1 MARRVAVIRG
11 DGIGPEVV
19 DAALKVLEAMDV
31 DLEFIHCAAG
41 YTLWKERGLQI
52 TSETLETLKNSDAI
66 LKGPT
71 ITPVG
76 PASYRSVAVT
86 IRQALNL
93 YANVRPVKF
102 REGVPAIHRQV
113 DLVIVRENTEGLYA
127 GEEAY
132 MGNAA
137 ISTRI
142 ITRKASE
149 RIAKFAFELAK
160 KQGRRKVTAVH
171 KANILKAT
179 DGLFLE
185 ACREVAKNYPEIAF
199 EDLLVDAAAM
209 RLVMRPQELDVIVT
223 TNMFGDIL
231 SDEAAGLVGGVGVA
245 PSANIGERN
254 AMFEPVHGAAPDIA
268 GLGIA
273 NPTAMLLSAS
283 MMLDYLNMKEKA
295 KKLEKAVENVLRDR
309 KKTTPDIGG
318 KAKTMEMVE
327 AIIDE
332 LEAL

>member
-1 MARRVAVIRG
+1 
-11 DGIGPEVV
+11 
-19 DAALKVLEAMDV
+19 
-31 DLEFIHCAAG
+31 
-41 YTLWKERGLQI
+41 
-52 TSETLETLKNSDAI
+52 
-66 LKGPT
+66 
-71 ITPVG
+71 
-76 PASYRSVAVT
+76 
-86 IRQALNL
+86 
-93 YANVRPVKF
+93 
-102 REGVPAIHRQV
+102 
-113 DLVIVRENTEGLYA
+113 
-127 GEEAY
+127 
-132 MGNAA
+132 
-137 ISTRI
+137 
-142 ITRKASE
+142 
-149 RIAKFAFELAK
+149 
-160 KQGRRKVTAVH
+160 VTAVH

-283 MMLDYLNMKEKA
+283 MMLDYLGMQGEA
-295 KKLEKAVENVLRDR
+295 RRLERAVENVLR
-309 KKTTPDIGG
+309 KGEKTTPDIGG
-318 KAKTMEMVE
+318 KSKTGEMVE
-327 AIIDE
+327 AIIEE
-332 LEAL
+332 LRSL